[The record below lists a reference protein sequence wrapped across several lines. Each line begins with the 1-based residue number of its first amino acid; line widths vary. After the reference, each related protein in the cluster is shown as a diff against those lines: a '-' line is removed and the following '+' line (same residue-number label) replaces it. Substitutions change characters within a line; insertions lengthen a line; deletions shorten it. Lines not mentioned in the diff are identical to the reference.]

1 VLNLV
6 AYKHQ
11 VAPKHKEISMSK
23 FGTNLKRLMKKKKL
37 TGSQVAVMAQ
47 VDRSTIS
54 RILAGKT
61 NTVSLDTVEKLA
73 SAFKVRAASL
83 I

>member
-1 VLNLV
+1 
-6 AYKHQ
+6 
-11 VAPKHKEISMSK
+11 
-23 FGTNLKRLMKKKKL
+23 
-37 TGSQVAVMAQ
+37 MAQ